1 MAMVGIS
8 DALDVVG
15 KIPWYQTMQSLVNE
29 HSQLEIN
36 VDVVLLS
43 FINVVY
49 IQ

>member
-1 MAMVGIS
+1 MAVVVTG
-8 DALDVVG
+8 DALDLVG
-15 KIPWYQTMQSLVNE
+15 EIPWRQTMQTLVNE